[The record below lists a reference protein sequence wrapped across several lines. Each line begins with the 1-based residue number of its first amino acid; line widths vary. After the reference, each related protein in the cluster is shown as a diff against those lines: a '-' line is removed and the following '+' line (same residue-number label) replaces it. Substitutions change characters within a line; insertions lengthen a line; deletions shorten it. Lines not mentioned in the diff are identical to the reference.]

1 MAARLLPAFR
11 QPVRHVLGTTP
22 AAVGTRRS
30 NIVLTEGRLQEFMN
44 AEISHFAQMCARPV
58 ALSQILSASTPAQV
72 ASLICEHLPKHF
84 ATRIKHLEKLPLWDT
99 VPEIQEVHRILSDS
113 FRNMRLVEQ
122 GPDLLPLTAVIQ
134 DLRSRHKCIIRL
146 LASAV
151 ATLRSEQII
160 EEAFANQWLD
170 DFLVARMS
178 TEMLTAHFMGVQAGR
193 EDASG
198 SCNGIVDSRCDP
210 GQVCQQAADKVR
222 EDADCSSVLVSV
234 ESHACTASR
243 EMIEFSFLPQY
254 LSIIVQELLRNAIRA
269 TIRHRSRAP
278 LIGNTRDETVRVIV
292 AADQRQVKI
301 QISDNGGGIRP
312 SEADRIWS
320 YALST
325 FEEQGENASWGD
337 PMGSSAFTSWAD
349 PLVGLGLKRRLGVGL
364 PLSKLYTEYLG
375 GTLELMS
382 LSGVGVDAYLS
393 FRRIE
398 ARGGAAN
405 FEASE

>member
-1 MAARLLPAFR
+1 MTVRLLPALR
-11 QPVRHVLGTTP
+11 QPVWHAFSGTSTL
-22 AAVGTRRS
+22 AAGARRS

-44 AEISHFAQMCARPV
+44 AEISHFAQMSAQPV
-58 ALSQILSASTPAQV
+58 ALSQILSASTPVEV

-99 VPEIQEVHRILSDS
+99 VPEIQEVHGILSES
-113 FRNMRLVEQ
+113 FRNLRLVEQ
-122 GPDLLPLTAVIQ
+122 SPDLLPLTGVIR

-170 DFLVARMS
+170 EFLVARMS
-178 TEMLTAHFMGVQAGR
+178 TEMLTAHFMSTQAGQ

-198 SCNGIVDSRCDP
+198 SCTGIVDSKCNP
-210 GQVCQQAADKVR
+210 GQVCQQAAEKISA
-222 EDADCSSVLVSV
+222 DADCSSVRVSV
-234 ESHACTASR
+234 ESHACTSSR

-254 LSIIVQELLRNAIRA
+254 LSLIVQELLRNAVRA
-269 TIRHRSRAP
+269 TIRYRSRASHC
-278 LIGNTRDETVRVIV
+278 GNARDETVRVIV

-301 QISDNGGGIRP
+301 QVSDNGGGIRP
-312 SEADRIWS
+312 SEADSIWS
-320 YALST
+320 YALSS
-325 FEEQGENASWGD
+325 FEEQGDNASWGD
-337 PMGSSAFTSWAD
+337 PMGNFTSWAD
-349 PLVGLGLKRRLGVGL
+349 PLSGLGLKRRIGMGL
-364 PLSKLYTEYLG
+364 PLIKLYTEYLG

-398 ARGGAAN
+398 ARGGTTDVL
-405 FEASE
+405 ASE